1 MCKNQRDIHFTAH
14 YAKMPKRQN
23 SISEP
28 FSSSFIDIDAPMIF
42 QRRAS
47 STPASASRR
56 DRPDASHYN
65 SESDITNVALEEPVA
80 MPPITEASE
89 QPDFLAL
96 LLEASTDSDRPLQ
109 KLHTR
114 ENLRTRDIQALGRL
128 ERVDTQS
135 HDAYLC
141 EARLRQFGAQ
151 RKRVP
156 KMQSSYFLV
165 LSTQDDT

>member
-1 MCKNQRDIHFTAH
+1 
-14 YAKMPKRQN
+14 
-23 SISEP
+23 
-28 FSSSFIDIDAPMIF
+28 MIF

-56 DRPDASHYN
+56 DRPGASHYN
-65 SESDITNVALEEPVA
+65 CESDSTNGALKEPVT
-80 MPPITEASE
+80 MLPITEASE

-96 LLEASTDSDRPLQ
+96 LLEASIDSDSPLQ

-114 ENLRTRDIQALGRL
+114 ENLRTRDIQAVGRL

-141 EARLRQFGAQ
+141 DARFRHFGARRQ
-151 RKRVP
+151 RMP
-156 KMQSSYFLV
+156 KKQSSYFLA

>member
-1 MCKNQRDIHFTAH
+1 
-14 YAKMPKRQN
+14 
-23 SISEP
+23 
-28 FSSSFIDIDAPMIF
+28 
-42 QRRAS
+42 
-47 STPASASRR
+47 
-56 DRPDASHYN
+56 
-65 SESDITNVALEEPVA
+65 

-96 LLEASTDSDRPLQ
+96 LLEVSIDSDSPLPGDDIYQ

-128 ERVDTQS
+128 EHVGASS

-141 EARLRQFGAQ
+141 DARLRNFGARRQ
-151 RKRVP
+151 RVP
-156 KMQSSYFLV
+156 KMQSSYFLA

>member
-1 MCKNQRDIHFTAH
+1 
-14 YAKMPKRQN
+14 
-23 SISEP
+23 
-28 FSSSFIDIDAPMIF
+28 MIF
-42 QRRAS
+42 QRRA

-56 DRPDASHYN
+56 NRPDASRYIH
-65 SESDITNVALEEPVA
+65 ESDITNGSLEEPIT

-89 QPDFLAL
+89 QPDFPAL
-96 LLEASTDSDRPLQ
+96 LLEASIDSDSPLPGDDIYE

-141 EARLRQFGAQ
+141 DARFRHFGARRQ
-151 RKRVP
+151 RMP
-156 KMQSSYFLV
+156 KKQSSYFLA